1 MIKKSIA
8 SVLIL
13 LILINSVGCYSYSQI
28 KKGDIFEFDEK
39 DEVKITTLDEKIYHL
54 IGVQIQG
61 NIMRGIDK
69 RIDIYPR
76 KVVEIPLEKIAKM
89 EVEKSHVLLILG
101 IVIVAWIVLY
111 LNFGSTG
118 FGE

>member
-1 MIKKSIA
+1 MIKKSI
-8 SVLIL
+8 SSILIL
-13 LILINSVGCYSYSQI
+13 LVLVNSVGCYSYSQI
-28 KKGDIFEFDEK
+28 NKEDILEFDEK

-54 IGVQIQG
+54 VGVQIQG

-89 EVEKSHVLLILG
+89 EVEKSHVLLVLG
-101 IVIVAWIVLY
+101 IVIVAFIGLY
-111 LNFGSTG
+111 LNFGSID